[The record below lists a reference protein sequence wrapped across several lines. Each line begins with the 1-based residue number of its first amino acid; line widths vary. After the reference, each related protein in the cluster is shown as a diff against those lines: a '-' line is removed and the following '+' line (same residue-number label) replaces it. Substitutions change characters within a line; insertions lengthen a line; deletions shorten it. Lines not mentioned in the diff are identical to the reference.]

1 MTNKQITLIGAGLA
15 GPLMATYLA
24 RQGFSV
30 EIYERRSDMRKSKVF
45 SGRSINLALSARG
58 IEALKEVG
66 IFKNIKPFIIPMSG
80 RMIHDKSGLTNFQPY
95 GQKENEVIYSISRSK
110 LNMELMNLSED
121 VGGVSIY
128 FNHNLSS
135 VNLDKNELVFEK
147 KKVTFNKVFGCD
159 GAGSI
164 LRDSIVNKTK
174 TKFIQ
179 KPLGHGYKELK
190 IPPSKFNKYQ
200 INHNALHI
208 WARGNFMMI
217 ALPNLDKSFTVT
229 LFMPLKGRI
238 SFDKI
243 KTKKHIERFFATYF
257 IDAIKLMPNLIEDF
271 KNNPVGSLATNY
283 CDQWHYKDNAVIFG
297 DAAHAIVPFFG
308 QGMNASFQDCVVLN
322 KLINK
327 HRGDWNTIFNTFS
340 YQHVKNGHAIA
351 NMALENYVEMRDSV
365 NDPLYLKRRE
375 LELSLE
381 KKFPN
386 KFIPR
391 YSMVSFHQISYDQ
404 AYNRGKFQF
413 ELMSDFLSNKITRL
427 DLYNKIETHLEPIF

>member
-1 MTNKQITLIGAGLA
+1 MTNNQITLIGAGLA
-15 GPLMATYLA
+15 GPLMASFLA
-24 RQGFSV
+24 KQGFSV
-30 EIYERRSDMRKSKVF
+30 EIYERRSDMRKVKMS

-66 IFKNIKPFIIPMSG
+66 VFKNIKPFIIPMSG

-95 GQKENEVIYSISRSK
+95 GQKKTEVIYSISRSM
-110 LNMELMNLSED
+110 LNMELMNLAENM
-121 VGGVSIY
+121 GGVSIS
-128 FNHNLSS
+128 FNHKLSAI
-135 VNLDKNELVFEK
+135 NLDKNELEFEK
-147 KKVTFNKVFGCD
+147 KKVIFNKVFGCD

-174 TKFIQ
+174 TKFVQ
-179 KPLGHGYKELK
+179 KPLGHGYKELN
-190 IPPSKFNKYQ
+190 IPPSRFNKYQ

-208 WARGNFMMI
+208 WPRGQFMMI

-229 LFMPLKGRI
+229 LFMPLKGAL
-238 SFDKI
+238 SFDTI
-243 KTKKHIERFFATYF
+243 KTTKHIENFFTTYF
-257 IDAIKLMPNLIEDF
+257 MDAIKLMPNLVEDF
-271 KNNPVGSLATNY
+271 KNNPIGSLATNY
-283 CDQWHYKDNAVIFG
+283 CDQWHYKDSAVIFG

-322 KLINK
+322 SLISK
-327 HRGDWNTIFNTFS
+327 HQSDWSTIFNTFS
-340 YQHVKNGHAIA
+340 SQHVKNGHAIA

-404 AYNRGKFQF
+404 VYNRGKFQF
-413 ELMSDFLSNKITRL
+413 ELMSDYLSKKITQH
-427 DLYNKIETHLEPIF
+427 DLYKKIETHLEPVF